1 MPVSEG
7 TGAGPT
13 PRAPDEAR
21 RAIAALAELVS
32 KMSHEIKNPLMSIK
46 GLAST
51 GVRLYGSL
59 SDTERVEFFR
69 LIDDEAARL
78 KKIVEDAAVAMKV
91 DAGSLRYER
100 RPEPLSEILEEAV
113 RAAPHGDHPFVVEIE
128 PGIRAVC
135 DRARTEDAILALVEN
150 AVKFSP
156 SDAPIEVRA
165 RREDGRAVI
174 EICDHGPGIPRE
186 QRGAVFEKFAA
197 YRPSGYEEVPGAGL
211 GLFLARAHAA
221 AQRGALDVDDGVDGG
236 TMLRLTLPTEGCSVY
251 RG

>member
-7 TGAGPT
+7 TRARPT
-13 PRAPDEAR
+13 PQAADDAR
-21 RAIAALAELVS
+21 QTIAALAELVS

-51 GVRLYGSL
+51 GTRLYESM
-59 SDTERVEFFR
+59 SDEERLEFFR
-69 LIDDEAARL
+69 LIDEEAARL

-91 DAGSLRYER
+91 DAGSLAYDR
-100 RPEPLSEILEEAV
+100 RPEPLSEFVEEVVA
-113 RAAPHGDHPFVVEIE
+113 AAPHGDHPLIVEIE

-135 DRARTEDAILALVEN
+135 DRARIEDAILALVDN

-156 SDAPIEVRA
+156 PDAPIEVRA

-186 QRGAVFEKFAA
+186 HRPAVFERFAS
-197 YRPSGYEEVPGAGL
+197 YRPPGYEEVPGAGL
-211 GLFLARAHAA
+211 GLFLARAYAA
-221 AQRGALDVDDGVDGG
+221 AQGGALDVDDGVDGG
-236 TMLRLTLPTEGCSVY
+236 TMLRLTLPTDGGSVD